1 MAIRYYPASKIK
13 KGKTTNGNEFLLNGN
28 PYTGK
33 YYQTYDNRYFTGA
46 NPMEG
51 KNQELLKNPTYTDA
65 VYLNTGAFTNTFKKQ
80 FANQTNL
87 TNSSTSIGLSL
98 AGTPNFKGEPSSY
111 FPIAIE
117 SDYEKG
123 YIIRYFT
130 KKVNTPGYV
139 KEISQIEYASIKN
152 GAVPYDVSMY
162 QILDI
167 FWKITGPLNQKRVS
181 QYDIRAG
188 IVDTNKRLVEN
199 ANKTFLGITD
209 FIGGDYT
216 KFARPTE

>member
-1 MAIRYYPASKIK
+1 MAIRYYPTSKIK
-13 KGKTTNGNEFLLNGN
+13 TDKIADGAEFLLDGK
-28 PYTGK
+28 PYKGK

-46 NPMEG
+46 NPLEG
-51 KNQELLKNPTYTDA
+51 KNKELTKNPTYLDA
-65 VYLNTGAFTNTFKKQ
+65 IYLNSGNFTNSFKKQ

-87 TNSSTSIGLSL
+87 TLPLPGIV
-98 AGTPNFKGEPSSY
+98 NFKGEPTSY
-111 FPIAIE
+111 FPFAID
-117 SDYEKG
+117 SDYERG

-130 KKVNTPGYV
+130 KKVNSPGYV

-152 GAVPYDVSMY
+152 GTVPYDVSMW
-162 QILDI
+162 QLLEI
-167 FWKITGPLNQKRVS
+167 FWKLTGPLNQKRIS

-188 IVDTNKRLVEN
+188 IIDTNKRLVEN

-216 KFARPTE
+216 KFARSTE

>member
-13 KGKTTNGNEFLLNGN
+13 KGKTTDGSEFLLDGK
-28 PYTGK
+28 PYKGK
-33 YYQTYDNRYFTGA
+33 YYQTYDNRYFTGI
-46 NPMEG
+46 NPLEG
-51 KNQELLKNPTYTDA
+51 KNKELTRNKTYLDA
-65 VYLNTGAFTNTFKKQ
+65 VYLNTTSLSHNFKKQ
-80 FANQTNL
+80 FSNQTNL
-87 TNSSTSIGLSL
+87 TLPLPGE
-98 AGTPNFKGEPSSY
+98 PNFKGEPTSY
-111 FPIAIE
+111 FPIAID
-117 SDYEKG
+117 SDYERG

-130 KKVNTPGYV
+130 KKVNNPGYV

-152 GAVPYDVSMY
+152 GTVPYDVSMW
-162 QILDI
+162 QILEI
-167 FWKITGPLNQKRVS
+167 FWKLTGPLDQKRIS

-209 FIGGDYT
+209 FIAGDYT